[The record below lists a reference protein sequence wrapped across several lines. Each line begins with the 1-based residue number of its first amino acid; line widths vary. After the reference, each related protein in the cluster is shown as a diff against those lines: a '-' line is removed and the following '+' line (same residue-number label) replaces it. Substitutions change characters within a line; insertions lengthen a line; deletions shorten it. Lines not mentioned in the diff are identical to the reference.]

1 MEEEIK
7 SLSAAEEVLDGELN
21 EYFAAISGSTT
32 SSGSEAAE
40 VDNELQASVLKID
53 AFTPHF
59 EGMVQNSKKLSLQ
72 VDDAHALS
80 DRVSVMVRR
89 LDNMQLRAQQA
100 LACTED
106 ILTLKDCKIQ
116 LEQAIDA
123 KDLLKAVKSFKQVQ
137 KISPEAAATSDD
149 YSYILK
155 LEGSVKSMV
164 QKAFSDAIEAS
175 EISDVMALCPLLQTL
190 GLETT
195 ARDQFLDFVEQHVF
209 IAVTADEASAGDAVD
224 ASVGYAHALSS
235 MFNASHLILQKYLPM
250 VITGMENSYG
260 DIHFI
265 KRLHARCAREAG
277 LVLKRYMKFRNVR
290 DVVNHIRQ
298 SSGAYNGDSIGTL
311 ARGMGSSLG
320 ITGSGASGSSSDVTA
335 LSQQEIHIILDELTL
350 LIQYCSKY
358 SRYIKQLCSGAHNR
372 VRPNAVNIDENGK
385 EIQIPPLESQK
396 RGNSEEKAASTSICP
411 AAEAAKLLFPGPVEF
426 DKMVDELTSNYYM
439 EAERWL
445 MTKSMRGLEIFTLA
459 EKGAFSVSS
468 GNSFAAVL
476 DTPGGVEEMGNGI
489 DECFYVLQRCGLRSI
504 ASNNIHAACA
514 ILHMI
519 SDLLSSEFLGHLSDV
534 LGAATDKMNIAMIT
548 HVSRY
553 IKQIKRSYNN
563 TADDD
568 DTEYGGIDQLDKTF
582 LSGYQTAMVLA
593 TTIGST
599 GTSNEGGYSEKI
611 QSYLHSSSNGDA
623 GSSSMDTYGI
633 ADCAEVFNVME
644 RCSRYV
650 KRLGEEVVSAGEATF
665 GNNSQDSGGSSSKAD
680 AELLVLCREDFTAAQ
695 QSFTLALNQHFVA
708 ICDSAKNIIRDLM
721 QQVLGRSGLLGGLRF
736 DAQDDALEDQ
746 PALQLLPGTLV
757 TPIQTLLDITTS
769 EMSEKNKEI
778 FLVMM
783 VDVIC
788 ERIEHFVT
796 QTTFRFA
803 GALKFDEC
811 VRAVISMCNKESTL
825 PIRSKFSRLRE
836 VMMVL
841 TSDVRS
847 TSFAESLSQLTST
860 EAQAI
865 ISLRLDTSN

>member
-1 MEEEIK
+1 MK
-7 SLSAAEEVLDGELN
+7 SLSAAEEVIDTELN
-21 EYFAAISGSTT
+21 EYFAAIAGSSTNT
-32 SSGSEAAE
+32 NKAAD
-40 VDNELQASVLKID
+40 VDNELRTSVLKIE
-53 AFTPHF
+53 AFSPHF

-116 LEQAIDA
+116 LEQAIDSR
-123 KDLLKAVKSFKQVQ
+123 DLLRAVKSLKQVQ

-149 YSYILK
+149 YAHILK
-155 LEGSVKSMV
+155 LESSVKNMV

-175 EISDVMALCPLLQTL
+175 EINEVMALCPLLQTL
-190 GLETT
+190 GLETI

-224 ASVGYAHALSS
+224 ASQGYAHALSS

-265 KRLHARCAREAG
+265 RRLHARCAREAG

-290 DVVNHIRQ
+290 DVVSHIRQ
-298 SSGAYNGDSIGTL
+298 SSGYNNSDSIGTL

-320 ITGSGASGSSSDVTA
+320 LTGSGAGGSSSDATA
-335 LSQQEIHIILDELTL
+335 LSQQEVHVMLDELTL

-358 SRYIKQLCSGAHNR
+358 SRYIKQLSVGAHSR
-372 VRPNAVNIDENGK
+372 VRPNAVKIDDNGK
-385 EIQIPPLESQK
+385 EVSLPLQEATALQS
-396 RGNSEEKAASTSICP
+396 GSEEKISFCPPSQAAS
-411 AAEAAKLLFPGPVEF
+411 LLFPGPVEF

-445 MTKSMRGLEIFTLA
+445 MTKNMRGLGIFTLA
-459 EKGAFSVSS
+459 ENGAFSVSN

-476 DTPGGVEEMGNGI
+476 DTAGGVEEMGNGI
-489 DECFYVLQRCGLRSI
+489 DECFYVLQRCGLRS
-504 ASNNIHAACA
+504 AATHNIHAACA
-514 ILHMI
+514 ILHFV

-534 LGAATDKMNIAMIT
+534 LGAATDKINIAMIT

-553 IKQIKRSYNN
+553 IKQIKRSHHDK
-563 TADDD
+563 ADEDD
-568 DTEYGGIDQLDKTF
+568 AEYGGIDQLDKAF
-582 LSGYQTAMVLA
+582 LSGYQSAMALA
-593 TTIGST
+593 TTYGST
-599 GTSNEGGYSEKI
+599 GSSNGNEAGAGGYSDKI
-611 QSYLHSSSNGDA
+611 KSYLRSDA
-623 GSSSMDTYGI
+623 GSSSVDTYGI
-633 ADCAEVFNVME
+633 ADCAGVFNVME

-650 KRLGEEVVSAGEATF
+650 KRLGEEVVSSGEATF
-665 GNNSQDSGGSSSKAD
+665 GNSSGSSGTAD
-680 AELLVLCREDFTAAQ
+680 ADLLALCREDFTAAEQ
-695 QSFTLALNQHFVA
+695 NFTLALNQHFTA

-736 DAQDDALEDQ
+736 DAYDDVLDDQ
-746 PALQLLPGTLV
+746 PALGLLPSTLV
-757 TPIQTLLDITTS
+757 TPIQTLIDISTA
-769 EMSEKNKEI
+769 EMSEKNKETLLGMI
-778 FLVMM
+778 

-811 VRAVISMCNKESTL
+811 VRAVISMCNKESDL

-847 TSFAESLSQLTST
+847 TNFAESLSQLTPT

-865 ISLRLDTSN
+865 INLRLDTN